1 MIHVDKTDAHGR
13 VTWCATFAHSAT
25 AKAFVDRQNSIY
37 AGYLKFDIRPEPTP
51 KGITQ

>member
-1 MIHVDKTDAHGR
+1 MVHVDKTDAHGR
-13 VTWCATFAHSAT
+13 TTWCATFAHSAT

-37 AGYLKFDIRPEPTP
+37 AGYLKFAIRQETTQ